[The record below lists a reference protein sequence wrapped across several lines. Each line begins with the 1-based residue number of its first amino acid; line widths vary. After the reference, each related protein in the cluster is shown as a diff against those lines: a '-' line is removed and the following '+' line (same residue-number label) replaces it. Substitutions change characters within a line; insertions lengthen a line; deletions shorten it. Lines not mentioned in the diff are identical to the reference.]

1 MERKYAILGESL
13 KHTMSPPIHKRL
25 FELKNREFTYEIIE
39 LPPKELAPHAEYLKS
54 LAGFNITIPHKI
66 GIISQCDKLADS
78 AKRYNSVNC
87 VDNKNGEHTGY
98 NTDCDGFLATINAMG
113 ADLGGKVL
121 LIGCGGVGRMI
132 AIASSIREADLTIQ
146 VLESDM
152 PVAESV
158 VSEIKNNDP
167 AARVKLI
174 TAEGKHQDHY
184 DLLVNA
190 TPVGM
195 FPNVD
200 ACPVSDELIERSD
213 AVFDVIYNP
222 LETQLIKKAK
232 ALGKSA
238 ENGMAMLVWQAVSA
252 HKIWDG
258 DEYTEDE
265 VRKIIGE
272 VSGLI

>member
-1 MERKYAILGESL
+1 MKKFTLIGGKLGHSL
-13 KHTMSPPIHKRL
+13 SPQIHEKL
-25 FELKNREFTYEIIE
+25 FALRGREASYDLTELTEDELTLNIGKLRE
-39 LPPKELAPHAEYLKS
+39 LN
-54 LAGFNITIPHKI
+54 GFNVTIPHKLRVMNFMEEL
-66 GIISQCDKLADS
+66 DRTAKLYGA
-78 AKRYNSVNC
+78 VNC
-87 VDNKNGEHTGY
+87 VANKDGRLIGY
-98 NTDCDGFLATINAMG
+98 NTDCDGFLLSADAMG
-113 ADLGGKVL
+113 AKLSGRVL

>member
-1 MERKYAILGESL
+1 MKKYTLIGGKLGHSL
-13 KHTMSPPIHKRL
+13 SPQIHEKL
-25 FELKNREFTYEIIE
+25 FALRGREASYDLTELTEDGLALNIGKLRE
-39 LPPKELAPHAEYLKS
+39 LN
-54 LAGFNITIPHKI
+54 GFNVTIPHKLRVM
-66 GIISQCDKLADS
+66 SFMDELDSTAKLYGA
-78 AKRYNSVNC
+78 VNC
-87 VDNKNGEHTGY
+87 VANKDGRLIGY
-98 NTDCDGFLATINAMG
+98 NTDCDGFLLSADAMG
-113 ADLGGKVL
+113 AKLSGRVL

>member
-1 MERKYAILGESL
+1 MKKFTLIGGKLGHSL
-13 KHTMSPPIHKRL
+13 SPQIHEKL
-25 FELKNREFTYEIIE
+25 FALRGREASYDLTELTEDELTLNIGKLRE
-39 LPPKELAPHAEYLKS
+39 LN
-54 LAGFNITIPHKI
+54 GFNVTIPHKLRVMNFMEEL
-66 GIISQCDKLADS
+66 DRTAKLYGA
-78 AKRYNSVNC
+78 VNC
-87 VDNKNGEHTGY
+87 VANKDGRLIGY
-98 NTDCDGFLATINAMG
+98 NTDCDGFLLSADAMG
-113 ADLGGKVL
+113 AKLSGRVL

-200 ACPVSDELIERSD
+200 ACPVSDELIEHSD

>member
-1 MERKYAILGESL
+1 MKKYTLIGGKLGHSL
-13 KHTMSPPIHKRL
+13 SPQIHEKL
-25 FELKNREFTYEIIE
+25 FALRGREASYDLTELTEDGLALNIGKLSE
-39 LPPKELAPHAEYLKS
+39 LN
-54 LAGFNITIPHKI
+54 GFNVTIPHKLRVMNFMDELD
-66 GIISQCDKLADS
+66 STAKLYGA
-78 AKRYNSVNC
+78 VNC
-87 VDNKNGEHTGY
+87 VANKDGRLIGY
-98 NTDCDGFLATINAMG
+98 NTDCDGFLLSADAMG
-113 ADLGGKVL
+113 AKLSGRVL

-232 ALGKSA
+232 ALGKPA

>member
-1 MERKYAILGESL
+1 MKKYTLIGGKLGHSL
-13 KHTMSPPIHKRL
+13 SPQIHEKL
-25 FELKNREFTYEIIE
+25 FALRGREASYDLTELTEDGLALNIGKLSE
-39 LPPKELAPHAEYLKS
+39 LN
-54 LAGFNITIPHKI
+54 GFNVTIPHKLRVMNFMDELD
-66 GIISQCDKLADS
+66 STAKLYGA
-78 AKRYNSVNC
+78 VNC
-87 VDNKNGEHTGY
+87 VANKDGRLIGY
-98 NTDCDGFLATINAMG
+98 NTDCDGFLLSADAMG
-113 ADLGGKVL
+113 AKLSGRVL

-258 DEYTEDE
+258 DEYTDEE